1 MEIPGNKATV
11 PVKTLFVEVAL
22 PIPAIQTFTYTLPPS
37 CVGKSWLGHRV
48 VVPFRNQLM
57 VGVIWSIKTSPTTYT
72 VKPILEIPDLHPM
85 WHTQQRTLLQWM
97 ATYYMVGLGD
107 VVQIAI
113 AGVRILFQ
121 PTIDLLPRD
130 HERDNLYPT
139 AKKWLNLLAKE
150 RPLHGASLKQHIK
163 GAADWKAL
171 QQLVAVGLITLVP
184 PLTYQLPK
192 QNHIILAE
200 DYQTAAALA
209 ALKKRLA
216 KKGKQ
221 QAVFQHYLTTNLT
234 HNNTFA
240 WMPLTHFQQGNFSK
254 AAIDTL
260 VRKGIFIKAAR
271 PLVTAPSPHIPKFPK
286 LTEKAKSYYP
296 KVVALWE
303 KKPVILLWGKGVAEN
318 VDIGLPFF
326 FSPLSEGEQGLY
338 LVPKQTFTADW
349 IKKVTARFGQDH
361 IAFYDDSLQDRKK
374 HCIWDQV
381 AHNKVSWVIGTHNAL
396 FLPYQAL
403 KRVIV
408 SSAASK
414 QYSTKERSPVFHARD
429 VAIMLAHFHK
439 AHTLLTAHLPS
450 LETYYNVK
458 TNKYVAYYLS
468 GQKLPHDVLRIVV
481 NHERIA
487 QQPHPLSKS
496 IRNEINNVLAAKREV
511 IILHHRKGYAT
522 YNNCLKCRWI
532 AKCPYCK
539 SSLTFH
545 ENQQQLYCHFCAYS
559 IPPYPACPACKN
571 PALQQGGIGIAQ
583 LVALL
588 PTFFP
593 GKKVICIKN
602 DVQAAAYV
610 QGLKTNTQQQANIIV
625 ATPRLI
631 KWFPLN
637 KKSLVIIPDIDRWL
651 RMRHFKAGEW
661 CYQWLAQLSSHAHLP
676 ERDMIWLQTTQY
688 KRSLL
693 RTWVGHIQQ
702 QQEAQHYDKL
712 LEERATYGYPPYTKR
727 LKIVLQHTDAAL
739 LYKVATRLMTQ
750 LQPLVTRNIVGP
762 TPEGRYYPK
771 APCVASLA
779 VNISRQE
786 TTICKRKLYESVQ
799 QLRLK
804 VPYAKVKINFIV
816 DPSA

>member
-1 MEIPGNKATV
+1 MEIPSSKPTA
-11 PVKTLFVEVAL
+11 PVKTCFAEVAL
-22 PIPAIQTFTYTLPPS
+22 PIPATSTFTYTLPPS
-37 CVGKSWLGHRV
+37 CGAQSWLGHRV
-48 VVPFRNQLM
+48 VVPFRHQLM
-57 VGVIWSIKTSPTTYT
+57 VGVIWSVTTSPPPYA
-72 VKPILEIPDLHPM
+72 VKPILEIPDMHPI
-85 WHTQQRTLLQWM
+85 WPAQQRTLLQFM
-97 ATYYMVGLGD
+97 ATYYMVGVGD
-107 VVQIAI
+107 VVKMAI
-113 AGVRILFQ
+113 AGVRMLFQ
-121 PTIDLLPRD
+121 PAIDLLAEDQVQD
-130 HERDNLYPT
+130 HLAPA
-139 AKKWLNLLAKE
+139 AKKWLALLAKE
-150 RPLHGASLKQHIK
+150 GPLGGAALKKHIK
-163 GAADWKAL
+163 GASDWKPL
-171 QQLVAVGLITLVP
+171 QQLVAMGLISLVA
-184 PLTYQLPK
+184 PLAYPKPK
-192 QNHIILAE
+192 QNHILLAE
-200 DYQTAAALA
+200 DYQATDALA
-209 ALKKRLA
+209 ALKKGLE

-221 QAVFQHYLTTNLT
+221 RAAFQHYLTTSLT
-234 HNNTFA
+234 PNNKFT
-240 WMPLTHFQQGNFSK
+240 WMPLTHFQQGHFSK

-271 PLVTAPSPHIPKFPK
+271 PLATAPSPHMPKSFQ
-286 LTEKAKSYYP
+286 LTEKEKRYYS
-296 KVVALWE
+296 KVVALWA
-303 KKPVILLWGKGVAEN
+303 KKPVVLLWGKEVAEN

-326 FSPLSEGEQGLY
+326 FSPLPEGHQGLY

-349 IKKVTARFGQDH
+349 IKKVTARFGPDQ
-361 IAFYDDSLQDRKK
+361 IAFYDDSLRDRKK
-374 HCIWDQV
+374 HWVWDQV
-381 AHNKVSWVIGTHNAL
+381 AHNKVRWVIGTHSAL
-396 FLPYQAL
+396 FLPFQAL
-403 KRVIV
+403 GRVVV
-408 SSAASK
+408 SSAASR
-414 QYSTKERSPVFHARD
+414 QYSTKERWPVFHARD
-429 VAIMLAHFHK
+429 VAIMLSHLHR

-458 TNKYVAYYLS
+458 TNKYAAYYLR

-496 IRNEINNVLAAKREV
+496 IRNEMANVLAANRAV

-522 YNNCLKCRWI
+522 YNSCLKCRWI
-532 AKCPYCK
+532 AQCPYCK

-593 GKKVICIKN
+593 DKKVICIEN
-602 DVQAAAYV
+602 EAQAAAYI
-610 QGLKTNTQQQANIIV
+610 QGLTTGTQQQANIIV

-637 KKSLVIIPDIDRWL
+637 KKSLVVIPDIDRWL

-693 RTWVGHIQQ
+693 RTWVGHIQL

-712 LEERATYGYPPYTKR
+712 LVERATYGYPPYTKR
-727 LKIVLQHTDAAL
+727 LKIVLQHTDPAL

-750 LQPLVTRNIVGP
+750 LQPLVAGHIVGP

-779 VNISRQE
+779 VNIPRQE
-786 TTICKRKLYESVQ
+786 ATSCKRKLYDRVR
-799 QLRLK
+799 QLHLK